1 MSGDRVIVTEP
12 NGVQRS
18 RPMAAWGMSIGRGDD
33 NDLVISY
40 GTVSR
45 KHAVVTAERGR
56 YYITDLNSTAGTFL
70 DNVKLEPNKATAW
83 LPGHVLR
90 VGDVAIQLEQATTT
104 DARAETFHGA
114 LLSDT
119 MQQGAVV
126 KPEKDN
132 RALVWIIVAVV
143 VICILVGLGVAAYY
157 FLV

>member
-1 MSGDRVIVTEP
+1 MSGDRIIVTEP

-56 YYITDLNSTAGTFL
+56 YYVTDLNSTAGTFV
-70 DNVKLEPNKATAW
+70 DNVKLEPNKPVAW

-90 VGDVAIQLEQATTT
+90 VGDVMIQLEQSVVT
-104 DARAETFHGA
+104 DARAETFHGVA
-114 LLSDT
+114 LSDT
-119 MQQGAVV
+119 MQKGAVV

-143 VICILVGLGVAAYY
+143 VICLLVGLGVAAYY

>member
-1 MSGDRVIVTEP
+1 MSGDRIIVTEP

-40 GTVSR
+40 GSVSR

-56 YYITDLNSTAGTFL
+56 YYVTDLNSTAGTFL
-70 DNVKLEPNKATAW
+70 DNARLEPNKPTAW
-83 LPGHVLR
+83 VPGQVLR
-90 VGDVAIQLEQATTT
+90 VGDVAIQLEQALTT
-104 DARAETFHGA
+104 DAKAETFHGVA
-114 LLSDT
+114 LSDT
-119 MQQGAVV
+119 MQKGVV
-126 KPEKDN
+126 IKPEKDN

>member
-33 NDLVISY
+33 NDLVIGY

-56 YYITDLNSTAGTFL
+56 YYVTDLNSTAGTFV
-70 DNVKLEPNKATAW
+70 DNVKLEPNKPTAW
-83 LPGHVLR
+83 LPGHALR
-90 VGDVAIQLEQATTT
+90 VGDVMIQFEQAATT
-104 DARAETFHGA
+104 DAKAETFHGA
-114 LLSDT
+114 LLTET
-119 MQQGAVV
+119 MDKGAIV

-132 RALVWIIVAVV
+132 RALMWIIVAVV
-143 VICILVGLGVAAYY
+143 VICLLVGLGVAAYY

>member
-1 MSGDRVIVTEP
+1 MSGDRIIVTEP

-56 YYITDLNSTAGTFL
+56 YYVTDLNSTAGTFL
-70 DNVKLEPNKATAW
+70 DNVKLEPNKPTAW
-83 LPGHVLR
+83 LPGHALR
-90 VGDVAIQLEQATTT
+90 VGDVMIQFEQAATT
-104 DARAETFHGA
+104 DAKAETFHGA
-114 LLSDT
+114 LLTET
-119 MQQGAVV
+119 MDKGAVV

-132 RALVWIIVAVV
+132 RALMWIIVAVV
-143 VICILVGLGVAAYY
+143 VICLLVGLGVAAYY

>member
-18 RPMAAWGMSIGRGDD
+18 RPMGAWGLTIGRGDD

-56 YYITDLNSTAGTFL
+56 YFITDLNSTAGTFL
-70 DNVKLEPNKATAW
+70 GNTRLEPNKPTAW
-83 LPGHVLR
+83 APGQVLSI
-90 VGDVAIQLEQATTT
+90 GDVAIQLEQTQTT
-104 DARAETFHGA
+104 DAKATTFQGA

-119 MQQGAVV
+119 LDKGVV
-126 KPEKDN
+126 LKPDKDN

-143 VICILVGLGVAAYY
+143 VICLLVALGVAAYY
-157 FLV
+157 FVL

>member
-1 MSGDRVIVTEP
+1 MNGDRIIVTEP

-18 RPMAAWGMSIGRGDD
+18 RPMPTWGMSIGRGDD

-56 YYITDLNSTAGTFL
+56 YYVADLNSTAGTFL
-70 DNVKLEPNKATAW
+70 DNVRLEPNKPTAW

-90 VGDVAIQLEQATTT
+90 VGDVMIQLEQSVTT
-104 DARAETFHGA
+104 DAKAETFHGVA
-114 LLSDT
+114 LSDT
-119 MQQGAVV
+119 MRQGAAI
-126 KPEKDN
+126 KPDKDN

-143 VICILVGLGVAAYY
+143 VICLLVGLGVAAYY

>member
-1 MSGDRVIVTEP
+1 MNGDRIIVTEP

-18 RPMAAWGMSIGRGDD
+18 RPMATWGMSIGRGDD
-33 NDLVISY
+33 NDLIISY

-56 YYITDLNSTAGTFL
+56 YYATDLNSTAGTFL
-70 DNVKLEPNKATAW
+70 DNVRLEPNKPTAW

-90 VGDVAIQLEQATTT
+90 VGDVMIQLEQSVTT
-104 DARAETFHGA
+104 DAKAETFHGIA
-114 LLSDT
+114 LSDT
-119 MQQGAVV
+119 MQRGDAI

-143 VICILVGLGVAAYY
+143 VICLLVGLGVAAYY
-157 FLV
+157 FLL

>member
-56 YYITDLNSTAGTFL
+56 YYVADLNSTAGTFL
-70 DNVKLEPNKATAW
+70 DNVRLEPNKPTAW

-90 VGDVAIQLEQATTT
+90 VGDVVIQLEQALTT
-104 DARAETFHGA
+104 DAKAETFHGVA
-114 LLSDT
+114 LSET
-119 MQQGAVV
+119 MQKGIAI
-126 KPEKDN
+126 KSEKDN
-132 RALVWIIVAVV
+132 RALVWIIIAVV
-143 VICILVGLGVAAYY
+143 VICLLVGLGVAAYY
-157 FLV
+157 FLL